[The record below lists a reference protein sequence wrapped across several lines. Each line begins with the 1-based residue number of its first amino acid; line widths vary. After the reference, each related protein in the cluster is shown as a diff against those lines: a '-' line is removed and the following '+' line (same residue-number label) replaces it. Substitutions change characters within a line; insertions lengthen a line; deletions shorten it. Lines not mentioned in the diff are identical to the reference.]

1 MDYLHLF
8 GLTALAY
15 MWALMA
21 KAALPK
27 AGDPDPFYADKLATG
42 RYFIDRVL
50 PDSTSHLAKLKTGS
64 KTMMALK
71 AEAF

>member
-1 MDYLHLF
+1 
-8 GLTALAY
+8 

-27 AGDPDPFYADKLATG
+27 AADPDLFYADKLTTG
-42 RYFIDRVL
+42 RYFLDRIL
-50 PDSTSHLAKLKTGS
+50 PDSTGHLAKLKAGAKS
-64 KTMMALK
+64 MMALK